1 MENHPT
7 PCHRDVLILF
17 AIVLTCCAKKV
28 RTYNVCSRIS
38 KRLQQQKQKLQVKT
52 VINFG
57 PRTFCVDSSMV
68 EPWQRHS
75 QGLWFL
81 SVQGGV
87 EVARVWVVMLYC
99 QESPRKNLFFVTFAV
114 YLSKAGKFMS
124 RTTVICVINKVKTMC
139 IHLILQVRFRYN
151 LPLQAEC
158 TLKRGKEH
166 CNYWLRLVKHT
177 TNRIGDILNSIGK
190 L

>member
-1 MENHPT
+1 MAPVRMENHPT

-75 QGLWFL
+75 QGLWFC
-81 SVQGGV
+81 QFRGV
-87 EVARVWVVMLYC
+87 LRLLVC
-99 QESPRKNLFFVTFAV
+99 QWLCFIAK
-114 YLSKAGKFMS
+114 
-124 RTTVICVINKVKTMC
+124 KVPEK
-139 IHLILQVRFRYN
+139 IFSL
-151 LPLQAEC
+151 LPLLFNFQKQA
-158 TLKRGKEH
+158 
-166 CNYWLRLVKHT
+166 RLC
-177 TNRIGDILNSIGK
+177 LE
-190 L
+190 LQ